1 MTKTLREY
9 VKEKFILSNYK
20 KTILNKADVVG
31 DMFIEVASTFG
42 YSEPKAKSNYSSYYY
57 STGVQDS
64 SGLYFYDQN
73 VGGKTIRVAYLDY
86 INYGDIK
93 DEEMKKNSTDKYGV
107 SIYTDVNGNLWY
119 MCWARSQM
127 FPAKYEHIKNEEKR
141 KQYDEYLKS
150 LEVKEKNNEE
160 NLLDS
165 TKYAFIGELLMKK
178 FYYGTD
184 KKFYM
189 SEKNSPKT
197 LVNDS
202 TNDFGYCQHL
212 LSKITQNV

>member
-1 MTKTLREY
+1 MTRTLKEY

-20 KTILNKADVVG
+20 KIILNENNLVN
-31 DMFIEVASTFG
+31 DMFIDIAHTFG
-42 YSEPKAKSNYSSYYY
+42 YGEPKEKITKTHYYY
-57 STGVQDS
+57 DTGVQDP
-64 SGLYFYDQN
+64 SGLYFYEQ
-73 VGGKTIRVAYLDY
+73 VIQGKKYKLAYLDY
-86 INYGDIK
+86 VNYEDIK
-93 DEEMKKNSTDKYGV
+93 REEVKKNCSECYGIT
-107 SIYTDVNGNLWY
+107 IYTDEYGNLMY
-119 MCWARSQM
+119 MSWSRTNLY
-127 FPAKYEHIKNEEKR
+127 PAEYSDIRNDEKR
-141 KQYDEYLKS
+141 IQYDEYLKS

-160 NLLDS
+160 NLLDN

>member
-20 KTILNKADVVG
+20 KTILNTTDVVN
-31 DMFIEVASTFG
+31 DMFIDVASVFG
-42 YSEPKAKSNYSSYYY
+42 YAEPKAKSTYTSYYY
-57 STGVQDS
+57 QSGVQDS
-64 SGLYFYDQN
+64 SGLYFYDQ
-73 VGGKTIRVAYLDY
+73 VVSGKTIRMSYIDY
-86 INYGDIK
+86 IPYNDIT
-93 DEEMKKNSTDKYGV
+93 DEEMKKNATDNYGV
-107 SIYTDVNGNLWY
+107 SIYVDVNGNLWY

-127 FPAKYEHIKNEEKR
+127 FPAKYEHIRTEEKR
-141 KQYDEYLKS
+141 KQYNEYLKS

-160 NLLDS
+160 NLLDNI
-165 TKYAFIGELLMKK
+165 KYAFIGELLMKK

-189 SEKNSPKT
+189 SEKNSPKM

-202 TNDFGYCQHL
+202 TNDFGYCQNL

>member
-20 KTILNKADVVG
+20 KTILNTTDVVN
-31 DMFIEVASTFG
+31 DMFIDVASVFG
-42 YSEPKAKSNYSSYYY
+42 YAEPKAKSTYTSYYY
-57 STGVQDS
+57 QSGVQDS
-64 SGLYFYDQN
+64 SGLYFYDQ
-73 VGGKTIRVAYLDY
+73 VVSGKTIRMSYIDY
-86 INYGDIK
+86 IPYNDIT
-93 DEEMKKNSTDKYGV
+93 DEEMKKNATDNYGV
-107 SIYTDVNGNLWY
+107 SIYVDVNGNLWY

-127 FPAKYEHIKNEEKR
+127 FPAKYEHIRTEEKR
-141 KQYDEYLKS
+141 KQYNEYLKS

-160 NLLDS
+160 NLLDNI
-165 TKYAFIGELLMKK
+165 KYAFIGELLMKK

-189 SEKNSPKT
+189 SEKNSPKM
-197 LVNDS
+197 LVNNS
-202 TNDFGYCQHL
+202 TTDFGYCQNL

>member
-1 MTKTLREY
+1 
-9 VKEKFILSNYK
+9 
-20 KTILNKADVVG
+20 
-31 DMFIEVASTFG
+31 
-42 YSEPKAKSNYSSYYY
+42 
-57 STGVQDS
+57 
-64 SGLYFYDQN
+64 
-73 VGGKTIRVAYLDY
+73 
-86 INYGDIK
+86 
-93 DEEMKKNSTDKYGV
+93 MKKRLFLCLLMATVIVLLAGCQGGNQNSG
-107 SIYTDVNGNLWY
+107 
-119 MCWARSQM
+119 
-127 FPAKYEHIKNEEKR
+127 R

-212 LSKITQNV
+212 LSKITQKV

>member
-1 MTKTLREY
+1 MTKSLREY

-20 KTILNKADVVG
+20 KTILNTTDVVN

-42 YSEPKAKSNYSSYYY
+42 YGEPKPKSTYATYYY
-57 STGVQDS
+57 SGVQDS

-73 VGGKTIRVAYLDY
+73 VSGKTVKVAYLDY
-86 INYGDIK
+86 IDYKNIT
-93 DEEMKKNSTDKYGV
+93 DEEMKKNATDKYGV

-127 FPAKYEHIKNEEKR
+127 FPAKYEYITNEEKR
-141 KQYDEYLKS
+141 KQYDEYLNS
-150 LEVKEKNNEE
+150 LKVKEKNNEE
-160 NLLDS
+160 NLLDNI
-165 TKYAFIGELLMKK
+165 KYAFIGELLMKK

-184 KKFYM
+184 KNFYM